1 MAELAT
7 RPDLYKA
14 HRTRVD
20 FVDVPEFGFA
30 IVTGR
35 GDPNGGEFAAA
46 VRALFTVSY
55 SAHFLVKKERG
66 EAPRVMP
73 LEALWWIAGDT
84 GRDVMLGVARGE
96 IRGADVA
103 RDQWRW
109 QAMMM
114 QPAPIDAAVVEA
126 AVSRAGAKGGPALGK
141 LRFECWTEGPCAQL
155 LHVGP
160 YGAEGP
166 SVLALHD
173 AITAAGYRAR
183 GQHHEIYLGDPRRSA
198 PERLRTI
205 LRHPI
210 EAVPGG

>member
-103 RDQWRW
+103 
-109 QAMMM
+109 
-114 QPAPIDAAVVEA
+114 
-126 AVSRAGAKGGPALGK
+126 
-141 LRFECWTEGPCAQL
+141 
-155 LHVGP
+155 P